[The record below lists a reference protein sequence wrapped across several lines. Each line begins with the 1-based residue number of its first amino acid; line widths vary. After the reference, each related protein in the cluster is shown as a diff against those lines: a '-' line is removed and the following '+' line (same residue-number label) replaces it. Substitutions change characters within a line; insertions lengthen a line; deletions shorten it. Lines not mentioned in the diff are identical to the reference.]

1 MKWLRPDYPMKK
13 PNTFIVAAAVIAA
26 TVAAFWLL
34 LVAPMYTG
42 NEINMT
48 RGVTPQSVVNYQLHM
63 VILWICVVIGV
74 IVFSAMFISIVLHR
88 KSRGHEP
95 ASFTHSTKAEIAWTV
110 VPVLILVVMAVPATR
125 ALINMEVAP
134 ETEMTVKITG
144 FQWRWH
150 YQYMEDEIQFVSSLH
165 PDSNAARRLQS
176 GTDPASVDNYL
187 LEVDKPLVLPA
198 ETKIKF
204 LITADDVIHS
214 WWVPALGWKK
224 DAIPGFINEAWTEIM
239 EPGVYRGQCAELCG
253 KDHGFMPIV
262 LNVLPKPEYRAW
274 VEQQRRDMAHDQADI
289 ERLWTRQELMDL
301 GADVYATQCAT
312 CHQADGQGLAP
323 GFPALAG
330 SEVATGP
337 LQDHIDVVLHG
348 RDGTAMQAWG
358 TMLSASDI
366 AAALT
371 YTRNAFGNETGD
383 VVQPQTIARI
393 KNG

>member
-1 MKWLRPDYPMKK
+1 MKK
-13 PNTFIVAAAVIAA
+13 QNTFIVATAVTAAVI
-26 TVAAFWLL
+26 AAFWLL
-34 LVAPMYTG
+34 LAAPGYTG

-48 RGVTPQSVVNYQLHM
+48 RGVTPQSVVHYQLHM
-63 VILWICVVIGV
+63 TILWICVVIGV

-88 KSRGHEP
+88 KSRGYEP
-95 ASFTHSTKAEIAWTV
+95 AKFTQSTTVEIVWTI
-110 VPVLILVVMAVPATR
+110 VPLLILIVMAIPATR

-144 FQWRWH
+144 FQWRWR
-150 YQYMEDEIQFVSSLH
+150 YEYVEDEVDFISSLH

-176 GTDPASVDNYL
+176 GTEPSTIDNYL

-204 LITADDVIHS
+204 IITSDDVIHS
-214 WWVPALGWKK
+214 WWVPALGWKR
-224 DAIPGFINEAWTEIM
+224 DAVPGFINEAWTEIL

-262 LNVLPKPEYRAW
+262 LNVLPKAEFRNW
-274 VEQQRRDMAHDQADI
+274 ILEQRRDMAHQQADL
-289 ERLWTRQELMDL
+289 ERLWGRDELMSL
-301 GADVYATQCAT
+301 GESVYATQCAT

-330 SEVATGP
+330 SAVATGP
-337 LQDHIDVVLHG
+337 LQDHIEIVLHG
-348 RDGTAMQAWG
+348 REGTAMQAWG
-358 TMLSASDI
+358 EMLTDADI

-383 VVQPQTIARI
+383 VVQPQAIARI